1 MAKKDTFVNSV
12 VNAGKKS
19 DGITH
24 IIETNGPRKK
34 KAGFYG
40 YAMGS
45 AIGDIPGNEAN
56 ARADASYAT
65 SGGTGGAPATGE
77 SIDLKSFNACLEAVR
92 AQMEGTPI
100 ANQVMDIFN
109 RAQQGQCNTALY
121 SAADGCQSMG
131 NGAPVDMV
139 KENLIAT
146 AAANCETAL
155 KLFKEVSGVDYWL
168 FRH

>member
-40 YAMGS
+40 YAMDS
-45 AIGDIPGNEAN
+45 AISDIPGNEAN
-56 ARADASYAT
+56 ACADASYAT

-92 AQMEGTPI
+92 SQMEGTPI

>member
-1 MAKKDTFVNSV
+1 MAKKGTFVNSV

-24 IIETNGPRKK
+24 IIETNGPQKK

-40 YAMGS
+40 FAMGS
-45 AIGDIPGNEAN
+45 AISDIPGNEA
-56 ARADASYAT
+56 AAAADASYAT
-65 SGGTGGAPATGE
+65 SGGTSAPATGE

-121 SAADGCQSMG
+121 SGADGCQSMG
-131 NGAPVDMV
+131 NGAPADIV

-155 KLFKEVSGVDYWL
+155 KLFKAVSGVDYWL